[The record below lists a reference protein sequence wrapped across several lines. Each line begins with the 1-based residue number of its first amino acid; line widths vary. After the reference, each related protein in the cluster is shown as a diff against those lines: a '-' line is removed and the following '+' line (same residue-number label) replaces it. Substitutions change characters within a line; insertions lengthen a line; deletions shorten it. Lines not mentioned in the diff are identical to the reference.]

1 MSKYTEMTHEQVMA
15 ACKKYMT
22 ADQLAFVES
31 AYQFAARA
39 HEGQTRASGQ
49 PYIVHPTQ
57 VAGTL
62 ANLGLDPDT
71 VAAGF
76 LHDTVEDTSV
86 TNDDI
91 KEKFGAD
98 VAFIVDGVTKLNKYE
113 YKSHKEFLAENHRK
127 MLIAMAKDL
136 RVILVKLADRLHN
149 MHTLEHLRPDKQRRI
164 AAETLDIYA
173 PLADRLGIGTIKWEL
188 EDMSFHYMNP
198 EAYYKIVSMMD
209 AKRSER
215 EDYIK
220 DAIDYLR
227 GTLDSLGIK
236 YDDISGRPKHI
247 YSIYKKMVNK
257 HKDFNEIYDL
267 LAVRVI
273 VPTVKDCYAVLGAV
287 HTKWKPMPGRFK
299 DYIAMPKANGYQSLH
314 TTIIGPGGKPL
325 EIQIRTEEM
334 HKVAEY
340 GVAAHWA
347 YKRGNFQGVDEK
359 DGGTLD
365 IGREILELQKDSSDA
380 DEFMEAVHSD
390 IFADKVYVFTPKG
403 EVYELSKGSVT
414 LDFAYAIHTQV
425 GDHAIGAK
433 VNDKLVPLDYKLKN
447 GDVVD
452 ILTQSNA
459 RPSRDWAEMVKT
471 SRAKNKIRR
480 HFRDVDREESL
491 ARGKSEL
498 VDLLKENGLSAK
510 DFLDKSHIDEVLDHF
525 SFKTDEDMYAA
536 IGFGNMSAV
545 SIYNRLTADLRRQQ
559 EEEKQKQFEAQIMSA
574 GQQAAASSVVKKPA
588 SQKDDAKSKT
598 KGKKRDSLVR
608 VQGLE
613 DLDMHFA
620 KCCNPVPGDPIVGYV
635 TKGRGVTVHRAD
647 CRNVVSA
654 DPAAQGRMIDVEW
667 NNIDEGKQASFN
679 ANFELFGYN
688 RQKLLGD
695 VINRLN
701 ALTKNI
707 TNVSAS
713 VNEENIAHF
722 YITVEVRNAT
732 QLNDI
737 MAKLR
742 DIPDV
747 YDTKRT
753 DN

>member
-15 ACKKYMT
+15 ACKKYIT

-57 VAGTL
+57 VAGIL

-173 PLADRLGIGTIKWEL
+173 PLADRLGIGTIKWKL

-215 EDYIK
+215 EGYIK

-236 YDDISGRPKHI
+236 YDISGRPKHI

-257 HKDFNEIYDL
+257 HKNFNEIYDL

-359 DGGTLD
+359 EGGALD
-365 IGREILELQKDSSDA
+365 IGR
-380 DEFMEAVHSD
+380 
-390 IFADKVYVFTPKG
+390 
-403 EVYELSKGSVT
+403 
-414 LDFAYAIHTQV
+414 
-425 GDHAIGAK
+425 
-433 VNDKLVPLDYKLKN
+433 
-447 GDVVD
+447 
-452 ILTQSNA
+452 
-459 RPSRDWAEMVKT
+459 
-471 SRAKNKIRR
+471 
-480 HFRDVDREESL
+480 
-491 ARGKSEL
+491 
-498 VDLLKENGLSAK
+498 
-510 DFLDKSHIDEVLDHF
+510 
-525 SFKTDEDMYAA
+525 
-536 IGFGNMSAV
+536 
-545 SIYNRLTADLRRQQ
+545 
-559 EEEKQKQFEAQIMSA
+559 
-574 GQQAAASSVVKKPA
+574 
-588 SQKDDAKSKT
+588 
-598 KGKKRDSLVR
+598 
-608 VQGLE
+608 
-613 DLDMHFA
+613 
-620 KCCNPVPGDPIVGYV
+620 
-635 TKGRGVTVHRAD
+635 
-647 CRNVVSA
+647 
-654 DPAAQGRMIDVEW
+654 
-667 NNIDEGKQASFN
+667 
-679 ANFELFGYN
+679 
-688 RQKLLGD
+688 
-695 VINRLN
+695 
-701 ALTKNI
+701 
-707 TNVSAS
+707 
-713 VNEENIAHF
+713 
-722 YITVEVRNAT
+722 
-732 QLNDI
+732 
-737 MAKLR
+737 
-742 DIPDV
+742 
-747 YDTKRT
+747 
-753 DN
+753 